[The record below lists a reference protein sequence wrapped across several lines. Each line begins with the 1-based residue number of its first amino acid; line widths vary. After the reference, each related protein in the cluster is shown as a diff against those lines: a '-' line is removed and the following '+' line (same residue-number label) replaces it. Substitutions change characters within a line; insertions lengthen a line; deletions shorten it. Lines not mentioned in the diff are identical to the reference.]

1 MTLTAVKREK
11 FANKKKTTKKCFKG
25 KVVIF
30 TVPNLILCQYPDDL
44 LTFLTLLRKFQVFE
58 NGEIRNCWRHLSQQF
73 SVRHLKVKKS
83 GYVREMRIHLHSTQ
97 LNSYYIYILAH
108 VSTSL

>member
-44 LTFLTLLRKFQVFE
+44 LTFLTLLRKF
-58 NGEIRNCWRHLSQQF
+58 
-73 SVRHLKVKKS
+73 
-83 GYVREMRIHLHSTQ
+83 
-97 LNSYYIYILAH
+97 
-108 VSTSL
+108 